1 MATVL
6 VHQLIPASHAITF
19 PPVAS
24 LRPTNMSAAAR
35 VLISTA
41 HQSTRFGGLWQ
52 PTYTV
57 RSVAEESSSSSSS
70 LDVGDDEVIKTELFQ
85 AIKGINRGIFGV
97 PSAKKSQIE
106 AFVNQFESRNLTPDP
121 VLNLQKV
128 SNRVVTSV

>member
-41 HQSTRFGGLWQ
+41 HQSTRFGGLWW

-70 LDVGDDEVIKTELFQ
+70 LDVGDDEVIKTELFE

-106 AFVNQFESRNLTPDP
+106 AFVNQLESRNLTPDP

-128 SNRVVTSV
+128 QRGQGWD